1 MNTAI
6 TQRAMGLPHVVPL
19 ETVDGSVMWI
29 LVNAVKPEEMRSSFW
44 KSWAGSRER
53 FARVQSLGNYT
64 LDSEEE
70 VTQGFINL

>member
-29 LVNAVKPEEMRSSFW
+29 LVNAVKPEEMQLKFLEVLGRQQGEVRKSPKPW
-44 KSWAGSRER
+44 KLHFR
-53 FARVQSLGNYT
+53 FRGGGDPRFY
-64 LDSEEE
+64 
-70 VTQGFINL
+70 